1 MTMTSLFT
9 DMAANISFL
18 KRKEAPN
25 VFISVLVS
33 LGQSGKK
40 AFVGSRC
47 PDLSNKIMKYHMYHC
62 KFIKKIIRY
71 FFRYLLH

>member
-1 MTMTSLFT
+1 MTVTSLFT

-40 AFVGSRC
+40 TFVGSRC
-47 PDLSNKIMKYHMYHC
+47 PDLSNKLMTESLIP
-62 KFIKKIIRY
+62 
-71 FFRYLLH
+71 LHYIQ

>member
-1 MTMTSLFT
+1 
-9 DMAANISFL
+9 MAANISFL

-47 PDLSNKIMKYHMYHC
+47 PDLSNKIMTESL
-62 KFIKKIIRY
+62 IP
-71 FFRYLLH
+71 LLYIQ